1 MNQWLGREGGFDWN
15 GAMRTSWDGRNVS
28 HPDYGGG
35 YTRVRTC
42 QNWSNQADKVSA
54 STVCK
59 LHLNEGD
66 LREKKKDSR
75 VFIPATKN
83 IKYLGI
89 NLKKKF

>member
-1 MNQWLGREGGFDWN
+1 MK
-15 GAMRTSWDGRNVS
+15 ASWDDRNVS

-35 YTRVRTC
+35 YTRVHTC
-42 QNWSNQADKVSA
+42 QNLSNQAYKVSA
-54 STVCK
+54 STACK

-66 LREKKKDSR
+66 LREKKKESQ
-75 VFIPATKN
+75 VFTPATKN